1 MVIGTKQVAKI
12 LGVSV
17 TKLQRALWDERLD
30 PPAKGP
36 GGVFLWTVEDVN
48 RASWVLLRRAFE
60 PSPELLTM
68 VTGSR
73 IIA

>member
-1 MVIGTKQVAKI
+1 MVIGTKQVAKM

-30 PPAKGP
+30 PPIKGP
-36 GGVFLWTVEDVN
+36 GGVFLWTIEDVN

-60 PSPELLTM
+60 PPPDVLAL
-68 VTGSR
+68 VAGSG
-73 IIA
+73 IVA